1 MLILRDDIR
10 NIVII
15 VYVDYG
21 KIIFVDSMLK

>member
-1 MLILRDDIR
+1 MIKLREDIC

-21 KIIFVDSMLK
+21 KIIFVDELLK

>member
-1 MLILRDDIR
+1 MNIIDISKLC

-21 KIIFVDSMLK
+21 KIILVDKLL